1 MGRRTR
7 VRSLLLA
14 LATLIGWAGTA
25 SAQAEAVRI
34 ALPKSLVFFPVFAA
48 ESLGLYAEEGV
59 RVEFLD
65 LPGPRASQAMLEG
78 RADLSATFAERP
90 ITFLR
95 EGKAIKNVMA
105 LLNQNP
111 IVLIVRSDVQ
121 ARDVRGLKGLR
132 IASTIP
138 KAGTDL
144 ALRAI
149 LRDAGLDP
157 ERDVTIE
164 FVGVAGL
171 IPALRDRKTE
181 AAIMPADF
189 AARAIHQHK
198 IARALVD
205 PRRGEG
211 PAFVKQMNFTTLQA
225 SDEALRS
232 RSEAVGGVVRA
243 VVRAQHRL
251 REDGALALRVAM
263 QMFPGTDPA
272 VMQAILEAD
281 RPTYRPE
288 ITEEAMRQV
297 HAGLRGVLL
306 PADDPPIP
314 FADVVAVQ
322 YRSLWRQ

>member
-1 MGRRTR
+1 MERNMTFGT
-7 VRSLLLA
+7 LLFA
-14 LATLIGWAGTA
+14 LVMVGAWPGTA
-25 SAQAEAVRI
+25 LSQAESVRI
-34 ALPKSLVFFPVFAA
+34 AVPKTLVFFPVFAA

-65 LPGPRASQAMLEG
+65 LPGPRASQAMIEG

-90 ITFLR
+90 LTFLR
-95 EGKAIKNVMA
+95 EGKTIKNLMA

-111 IVLIVRSDVQ
+111 IMLVVRADVA

-132 IASTIP
+132 IASTAP

-157 ERDVTIE
+157 AKDVTIE
-164 FVGVAGL
+164 FAGVGGL
-171 IPALRDRKTE
+171 IAALRDRKSD

-189 AARAIHQHK
+189 AAQAIHQHK

-205 PRRGEG
+205 PRRSQG
-211 PAFVKQMNFTTLQA
+211 PAFVKEMNFTTLQA
-225 SDEALRS
+225 SDAVLKS
-232 RSEAVGGVVRA
+232 RSDAVGKVVRA
-243 VVRAQHRL
+243 VVRAQKRL
-251 REDGALALRVAM
+251 RDDGPLALRLAV
-263 QMFPGTDPA
+263 QLFPGVDAA
-272 VMQAILEAD
+272 VMPAILEAD

-306 PADDPPIP
+306 PADDPAIP
-314 FADVVAVQ
+314 FAEVVAVQ
-322 YRSLWRQ
+322 YRALWGQ